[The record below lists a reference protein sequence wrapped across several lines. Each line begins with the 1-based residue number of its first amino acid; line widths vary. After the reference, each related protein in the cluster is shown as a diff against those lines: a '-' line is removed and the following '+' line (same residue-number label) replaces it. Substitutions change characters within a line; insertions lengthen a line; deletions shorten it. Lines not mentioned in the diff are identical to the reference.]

1 MQAVVVV
8 LLTFFITSCSLFT
21 KRSTANNQVQEEKI
35 VEVSKDD
42 LQYLEKYSAMT
53 KEIFRGESNFVEV
66 LIPEMPGYLSC
77 NDKKVKTFYRQQAY
91 VAFISAG
98 YYQDK
103 VKQINCFWILNGV
116 DYLVTTFNVLDKK
129 YPSERIHVDKKRV
142 FLSKKNQEIVAKER
156 KFKNKIYASSPSHP
170 YFEYSF
176 QLPIEAYRTSEYGTQ
191 RVYNGKKKSAHLG
204 TDYRAAVGTPIRASN
219 TGKVVIA
226 RDLFY
231 TGYTVV
237 IDHGLDIFTIYAHLS
252 KLKVSEGDRI
262 PIGTVLG
269 LAGATGRVT
278 GPHLHWGVTING
290 QAINGESLV
299 EKSVFLEEK

>member
-1 MQAVVVV
+1 MQTIIVV

-21 KRSTANNQVQEEKI
+21 KRSISNDQSSTEIKS
-35 VEVSKDD
+35 EVNSDD

-53 KEIFRGESNFVEV
+53 KEVFRGESNFVEV

-77 NDKKVKTFYRQQAY
+77 NDKKIKTFYRQQAY
-91 VAFISAG
+91 VGFVSAG
-98 YYQDK
+98 YFNSK
-103 VKQINCFWILNGV
+103 VKQINCFWIVNGI

-129 YPSERIHVDKKRV
+129 YPAERIYVDKKRV
-142 FLSKKNQEIVAKER
+142 FLSKKDQAIVAKER
-156 KFKNKIYASSPSHP
+156 KFKDKIYASSPARP

-176 QLPIEAYRTSEYGTQ
+176 QLPIEAVKTSEYGTQ
-191 RVYNGKKKSAHLG
+191 RVYNGKKKSSHLG
-204 TDYRAAVGTPIRASN
+204 VDYRAAVGTPIKASN

-252 KLKVSEGDRI
+252 KLMVSEGERV
-262 PIGTVLG
+262 PLGTVIG

-278 GPHLHWGVTING
+278 GPHLHWGVTVNG

-299 EKSVFLEEK
+299 ENSLFLEEK